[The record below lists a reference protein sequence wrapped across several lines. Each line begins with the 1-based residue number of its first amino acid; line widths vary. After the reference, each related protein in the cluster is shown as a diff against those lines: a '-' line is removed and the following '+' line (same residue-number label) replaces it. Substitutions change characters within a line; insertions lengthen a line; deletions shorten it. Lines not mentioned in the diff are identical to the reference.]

1 MEALQSIGQFFAR
14 WLAQME
20 ATFIEKQRYL
30 LLVDGLKNTL
40 IITAGALVIG
50 VAIGSL
56 VAMIKYCGQD
66 SRLLRPLC
74 WLCDVYTTVI
84 RGIPVVVQLLIFYFL
99 ILKSS
104 DGLVVGIVTF
114 GINSGAYV
122 AELMRSGIAA
132 VDPGQMEAGRSLG
145 LSRLQSAWHIVLPQ
159 AMKNILPAIGNEMI
173 ALLKETAVAG
183 YVAVQDLTRAGNLIR
198 NNTYDSFNPL
208 MLVAVVHL
216 VLVIGMTQLLGLLE
230 RRLRR
235 SDKR

>member
-1 MEALQSIGQFFAR
+1 MSIFQQIGQFFAR
-14 WLAQME
+14 WLAQLE

-40 IITAGALVIG
+40 VITLCALVIG
-50 VAIGSL
+50 VTIGAL

-122 AELMRSGIAA
+122 AELMRSGI
-132 VDPGQMEAGRSLG
+132 
-145 LSRLQSAWHIVLPQ
+145 VLPQ

-198 NNTYDSFNPL
+198 NNTYDAFNPL
-208 MLVAVVHL
+208 LLVAVVYL
-216 VLVIGMTQLLGLLE
+216 LLVIGMTQLLGLLE

-235 SDKR
+235 SDQR